1 MNDRDEPLARFDQ
14 ARDVASAGVT
24 ARPRLWYAL
33 VLGFVG
39 FVTSF
44 GAHIVAVNLPTY
56 AEQVG
61 VGVAVIGLLIA
72 VYDLAEIIAKPLF
85 GALADRRGMKQTML
99 VGIALFVV
107 ASLAYPVID
116 PRLLIVVRFVQ
127 GIGAAALSAVSLALI
142 GIYYQDQRGRSYGIY
157 NAIKGA
163 GYVLSPIIGTAL
175 VWRSQFASIFLAS
188 AAVGGLAFVLTLL
201 LPESRARGESA
212 FDDDDFALSGLA
224 TALRQTT
231 LRPWYAVT
239 VINMFFVG
247 ILFGFLPV
255 RVHALDYGP
264 VPTGVLLTLAAASY
278 LLIQPLAGVAAD
290 RYGADTTVRLG
301 LALAGL
307 GVIAIPFAAGV
318 PLGVIAILA
327 GIGVGTV
334 WTNTDALVSTLAQR
348 GQMGATMGVA
358 GSFKELGDML
368 GPLLIGLL
376 AHVFGLTTG
385 FVVCGVLGLLV
396 LVTITRHPL
405 ARVAA
410 TAAGLPA
417 DRG

>member
-1 MNDRDEPLARFDQ
+1 MSLTPEATAP
-14 ARDVASAGVT
+14 VESAGVT

-33 VLGFVG
+33 ILGFVG

-56 AEQVG
+56 AEQIG

-99 VGIALFVV
+99 AGIALFVV

-175 VWRSQFASIFLAS
+175 VWQSQFAAIFLAS
-188 AAVGGLAFVLTLL
+188 AAVGGLAFALTLL
-201 LPESRARGESA
+201 LPEPQTGGESA
-212 FDDDDFALSGLA
+212 FDDDDDFALSGLA
-224 TALRQTT
+224 SALRQTT
-231 LRPWYAVT
+231 LWPWYAVT

-264 VPTGVLLTLAAASY
+264 VPTGGAAHACCGQLS
-278 LLIQPLAGVAAD
+278 AD
-290 RYGADTTVRLG
+290 PAPGRCGGRSLWGRSHGTPRLG
-301 LALAGL
+301 ARRSERYHD
-307 GVIAIPFAAGV
+307 PFADGV
-318 PLGVIAILA
+318 PLGVVAVLA

-334 WTNTDALVSTLAQR
+334 WTNTDAL
-348 GQMGATMGVA
+348 
-358 GSFKELGDML
+358 
-368 GPLLIGLL
+368 
-376 AHVFGLTTG
+376 
-385 FVVCGVLGLLV
+385 
-396 LVTITRHPL
+396 
-405 ARVAA
+405 
-410 TAAGLPA
+410 
-417 DRG
+417 